1 MEILKAEVHGNASK
15 PNRLTDPRSPYP
27 YFPLP
32 ELPEF
37 SESNLAAILEHP
49 DDCAGCE
56 KMAQMF
62 FQCSN
67 TRGALFHAC
76 RAEVTDLVEAQE
88 YAACVVNS
96 LIMEPTVEDWR
107 GWTLHVSD
115 DDGLEIFALPFMTML
130 GKPH

>member
-1 MEILKAEVHGNASK
+1 
-15 PNRLTDPRSPYP
+15 
-27 YFPLP
+27 
-32 ELPEF
+32 
-37 SESNLAAILEHP
+37 
-49 DDCAGCE
+49 
-56 KMAQMF
+56 MAQMF

-67 TRGALFHAC
+67 TRGALLDAC
-76 RAEVTDLVEAQE
+76 RAEVTDLVEARE

-115 DDGLEIFALPFMTML
+115 DDGEEIFALPFMTML